1 LKEGKMRVE
10 KICLGELSTNCYLV
24 NADGLTILID
34 PAEYCEKLTS
44 FIGNRQ
50 VDLVINTHGHFDHI
64 GGNWQLQKAGAK
76 LLIHE
81 EDLPLVDSFY
91 PDHPPF
97 DRYIVDGETLPGGF
111 RVIHTPGHSPGSI
124 VLVKDDMLFVGDLL
138 FAGSIGRTDFPG
150 GSITKMNLSLSNIVS
165 LPGDYRIYPGHGPS
179 TTLKRERRINPY
191 LTSLGAST

>member
-1 LKEGKMRVE
+1 MRVE

-165 LPGDYRIYPGHGPS
+165 LPGDYRVYPGHGPS
-179 TTLKRERRINPY
+179 TTLKRERRTNPY

>member
-1 LKEGKMRVE
+1 MRVE

-165 LPGDYRIYPGHGPS
+165 LPGDYRVYPGHGPS